1 MSALL
6 ALLLAGAAA
15 PQAAAPAPA
24 TPIAAVSES
33 RQTEWQPIVEMG
45 GELYPSF
52 LVATATME
60 EWGESP
66 RMLESGEYFGDALG
80 MLGATVRA
88 PRAGARVRLEVS
100 APGISEPSS
109 VEAVLPVAGGE
120 YELFPRM
127 AYQYDALEQRIQP
140 TTVNVTY
147 RLYVDGVM
155 ASEQRRPVRVRSLN
169 DVPLWEMNRANQPV
183 DYTWMFAAFVNENH
197 PWVDALLREAL
208 DAGAI
213 DRFVGYQQDAGE
225 VYRQVYAVWNVF
237 QRRGFKYSNIT
248 QASGARRTVVSQH
261 VRSLEDAVQTSQ
273 ANCVDGSVLFASV
286 LRKIGI
292 DPVLVLLPGHM
303 VIGFYT
309 DAEHRNFSVLET
321 TMLGNENLANYTEDN
336 SVGGAIASMFGVETR
351 NQASYRSFLAAS
363 GSGVQTYNR
372 VLPSIRAQAAG
383 YALID
388 VAAVRESGLMPINR

>member
-6 ALLLAGAAA
+6 ALLLAGAA
-15 PQAAAPAPA
+15 PQAAPPAPI
-24 TPIAAVSES
+24 TPVAAVSES
-33 RQTEWQPIVEMG
+33 RQVLWQPIVEMG

-60 EWGESP
+60 EWGQAP

-100 APGISEPSS
+100 APGLSEPSS
-109 VEAVLPVAGGE
+109 VEAVLPVAGAA

-127 AYQYDALEQRIQP
+127 AYHYDALEQRTQP

-147 RLYVDGVM
+147 RLYVDGM
-155 ASEQRRPVRVRSLN
+155 MMTEQRRPVRVRSLN
-169 DVPLWEMNRANQPV
+169 DVPLWEVNRANQQV

-208 DAGAI
+208 NAGAI
-213 DRFVGYQQDAGE
+213 DQFVGYQRDAGE

-248 QASGARRTVVSQH
+248 QASGAGRRVVSQH

-303 VIGFYT
+303 VVGFYT

-321 TMLGNENLANYTEDN
+321 TMLGTENLANYTEDN
-336 SVGGAIASMFGVETR
+336 SLGGAIASMFGVETR
-351 NQASYRSFLAAS
+351 NQ
-363 GSGVQTYNR
+363 
-372 VLPSIRAQAAG
+372 
-383 YALID
+383 
-388 VAAVRESGLMPINR
+388 